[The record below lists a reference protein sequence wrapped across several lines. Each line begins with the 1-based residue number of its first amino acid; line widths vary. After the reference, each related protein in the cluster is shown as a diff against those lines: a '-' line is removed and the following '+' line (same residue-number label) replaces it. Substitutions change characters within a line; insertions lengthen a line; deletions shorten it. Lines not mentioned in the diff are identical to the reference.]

1 MLKSVYLE
9 NMKLKTSFKD
19 WTLHIL
25 SFQIDTIQLVTM
37 SDTTDDETFEPSFN
51 IGLSCPEYKGRGV
64 QRDTPQQPM
73 TFAGER
79 IQNPSRKIKSC

>member
-1 MLKSVYLE
+1 MLKSLYLE

-37 SDTTDDETFEPSFN
+37 SDATDDETFEPSFY
-51 IGLSCPEYKGRGV
+51 IGLSCPEYSITRGTKGRSTATHDIC
-64 QRDTPQQPM
+64 RREDSKP
-73 TFAGER
+73 F
-79 IQNPSRKIKSC
+79 